1 MGRVFF
7 NTRKNVQVIDASYT
21 VLPSDSGSTFLVTPA
36 STTTVLITMPTP
48 ANAGNGWNAKFI
60 LQSDS
65 GFGGDGVMDAIVNIS
80 LGDYD
85 TVGNVLATD
94 TAAGDQA
101 VDGDDFIACTVAASP
116 GDTFDI
122 MTDGT
127 SWFVQGFVADTD
139 VATFAASAAS

>member
-7 NTRKNVQVIDASYT
+7 NTRENIHNITADYT
-21 VLPSDSGSTFLVTPA
+21 VLASDSGKTFIVLPA
-36 STTTVLITMPTP
+36 ATTLLTLPTP
-48 ANAGNGWNAKFI
+48 SEAGDGWNIKVI

-65 GFGGDGVMDAIVNIS
+65 GFGGDGLMDQIVNIG
-80 LGDYD
+80 LGDFD
-85 TVGNVLATD
+85 TVGLVHATD

-101 VDGDDFIACTVAASP
+101 VDGDDFIACTVDASP
-116 GDTFDI
+116 GDNFDI

-127 SWFVQGFVADTD
+127 RWFVQGLVADTD

>member
-7 NTRKNVQVIDASYT
+7 NTRKNIQTITANHA
-21 VLPSDSGSTFLVTPA
+21 VLPSDSGSTFIVLPA
-36 STTTVLITMPTP
+36 ATTLLTLPTP
-48 ANAGNGWNAKFI
+48 TLAGDGWNIKVI

-65 GFGGDGVMDAIVNIS
+65 GFGGDGIMDQIVNIG
-80 LGDYD
+80 LGDFN

-116 GDTFDI
+116 GDTFEI

-127 SWFVQGFVADTD
+127 TWFVQGFVADTD
-139 VATFAASAAS
+139 VATFAGSAAS

>member
-7 NTRKNVQVIDASYT
+7 NTRKNIQTIKANHT
-21 VLPSDSGSTFLVTPA
+21 VLPSDSGSTFIVLPVA
-36 STTTVLITMPTP
+36 TTLLTLPTP
-48 ANAGNGWNAKFI
+48 TLAGNGWNIKVI

-65 GFGGDGVMDAIVNIS
+65 GFGGDGLMDQIVNIG
-80 LGDYD
+80 LGDFN
-85 TVGNVLATD
+85 TVGLVLATD

-101 VDGDDFIACTVAASP
+101 VDGDDFIACTVDASP

-127 SWFVQGFVADTD
+127 TWFVHGLVADTD
-139 VATFAASAAS
+139 VATFAGSAAS

>member
-7 NTRKNVQVIDASYT
+7 NTRTHIQNITANHT
-21 VLPSDSGSTFLVTPA
+21 ALPSDSNTTFIILPA
-36 STTTVLITMPTP
+36 ATTLLTLPTP
-48 ANAGNGWNAKFI
+48 TLAGEGWNCKVI
-60 LQSDS
+60 LNSDS
-65 GFGGDGVMDAIVNIS
+65 GFGGDGVMDQIVNIG
-80 LGDYD
+80 LGDFN
-85 TVGNVLATD
+85 TVGLVLATD

-127 SWFVQGFVADTD
+127 TWFVHGLVADTD

>member
-7 NTRKNVQVIDASYT
+7 NTRKNIQTITANHT
-21 VLPSDSGSTFLVTPA
+21 VLASDSGSTFIVLPA
-36 STTTVLITMPTP
+36 ATTLLSLPTP
-48 ANAGNGWNAKFI
+48 SAAGEGWNIKVI

-65 GFGGDGVMDAIVNIS
+65 GFGGDGLMDNIVNIG
-80 LGDYD
+80 LGDFD
-85 TVGNVLATD
+85 TVGLVLATD

-101 VDGDDFIACTVAASP
+101 VDGDDFIACTVDASP

-122 MTDGT
+122 LSDGT
-127 SWFVQGFVADTD
+127 RWFVHGLVADTD